1 MIEFLWFGLA
11 IVIGTYLT
19 SYLGYT
25 LMQMSAAKLSFKL
38 RARYLASL
46 MR

>member
-1 MIEFLWFGLA
+1 MMEFLGIGIA
-11 IVIGTYLT
+11 IVVGTYIT

-46 MR
+46 MK